1 MRLFTKNNKL
11 VVGVDITTTA
21 IKMVEITRQQGL
33 FHLRNYGIEPLPR
46 GAVVD
51 KNIVD
56 IDAVSDALARLSR
69 GSGFSSKH
77 IATAVSLSLIHI

>member
-1 MRLFTKNNKL
+1 MGREYHHL
-11 VVGVDITTTA
+11 D
-21 IKMVEITRQQGL
+21 KMVEITRQQGS

-56 IDAVSDALARLSR
+56 IDAVSDALQDYPVV
-69 GSGFSSKH
+69 
-77 IATAVSLSLIHI
+77 AVFQ